1 MNEVPEKYYILFYNL
16 SIDQDC
22 VDLLPGFVLKKV
34 SPISVFDLALAGSK
48 GFREWAILEPII
60 HNCTTEAISWDTE
73 ELTNP
78 IGYDALNRVWLFSVL
93 LILHD
98 MQDQYPIA
106 YNKYSWNI
114 FSGQTV
120 PGAVKASIGEF
131 SGGVLDFTLSYIHTT
146 SKKGMLDNESY
157 EFIRKYFISA
167 NKLAHDYEQFRLGL
181 LSLYDWRFA
190 KDIRVAI
197 ARLWVGI
204 EALLN
209 INSEL
214 SYRIA
219 LYASTVLE
227 DRGEARKARF
237 NEIKKLYSK
246 RSRAVHGDSMSDED
260 LVDTIEKSFQ
270 LLKDLIVFCCKTNKM
285 LSIVD
290 IENLLLC

>member
-1 MNEVPEKYYILFYNL
+1 M
-16 SIDQDC
+16 
-22 VDLLPGFVLKKV
+22 
-34 SPISVFDLALAGSK
+34 
-48 GFREWAILEPII
+48 
-60 HNCTTEAISWDTE
+60 
-73 ELTNP
+73 
-78 IGYDALNRVWLFSVL
+78 
-93 LILHD
+93 
-98 MQDQYPIA
+98 
-106 YNKYSWNI
+106 
-114 FSGQTV
+114 
-120 PGAVKASIGEF
+120 
-131 SGGVLDFTLSYIHTT
+131 
-146 SKKGMLDNESY
+146 
-157 EFIRKYFISA
+157 
-167 NKLAHDYEQFRLGL
+167 GL

-260 LVDTIEKSFQ
+260 LVDTVEKSFQ